1 MKIKLS
7 TLTKWTDILVLT
19 SNSGIKEVDK
29 EKIEEKLKAS
39 PDFQANG
46 PFIIIGQHKEGKRA
60 WEIYEAGLEIK
71 DSKLKAIDEEG
82 KSVTLAKLENGELW
96 INPAWHLFTQY
107 HIF

>member
-7 TLTKWTDILVLT
+7 TLTKWIDILVLT

-46 PFIIIGQHKEGKRA
+46 PFIVIGHKEEKRA
-60 WEIYEAGLEIK
+60 WEIYEASLEIK
-71 DSKLKAIDEEG
+71 DSELKAIDEKGE
-82 KSVTLAKLENGELW
+82 SVTLAKLKNGELW